1 MDGGGPEISVVVDG
15 FAERL
20 PAGMSLTAL
29 ILRQQAQHKDL
40 VAEVNGR
47 FVHPRDYDSVLLHEG
62 DRVELI
68 HPAFGG

>member
-1 MDGGGPEISVVVDG
+1 MEGGPDISVVVDG
-15 FAERL
+15 FAERV
-20 PAGMSLTAL
+20 PAALSLAEL
-29 ILRQQAQHKDL
+29 ILRHQAQHKDL

-47 FVHPRDYDSVLLHEG
+47 FVHPRDYETTLLGEG

>member
-1 MDGGGPEISVVVDG
+1 MVDG

-20 PAGMSLTAL
+20 PAGVNLTAL

-40 VAEVNGR
+40 VVEVNGR
-47 FVHPRDYDSVLLHEG
+47 FVHPRDYEAVILCDG

>member
-1 MDGGGPEISVVVDG
+1 MVVDG

-20 PAGMSLTAL
+20 PAGLSLAAL
-29 ILRQQAQHKDL
+29 ILRQQSQHKDL
-40 VAEVNGR
+40 VVELNGR
-47 FVHPRDYDSVLLHEG
+47 FVHPRDYETTLFDQG